1 MFWVIF
7 VKEMK
12 MMVTSR
18 RFLYSLILLFLP
30 VAVGA
35 WFCHAMW
42 LDPSILLRMTG
53 GWLIPVT
60 PKVCLMVFLDVA
72 PLPVALTAIV
82 FSSSFVAGEEER
94 GTLLLLLSK
103 PLSRMEIILAKYFS
117 FLLILLSLVSL
128 NLLFFNLSLRILGIG
143 VTEMKVFLSY
153 LLALF
158 CVGVVYTSLG
168 TLFSVAAGRTLSA
181 ILTGFLLLITWFLFD
196 WIISYLPYSMISIL
210 EKFSLSY
217 YINRIIG
224 YTSQGEAV
232 LFLGGGVPEVFSFM
246 DLFVGLFA
254 VLGILSALPLG
265 LSIIIFNKKD
275 IQGP

>member
-7 VKEMK
+7 AKEMK

-35 WFCHAMW
+35 WFCHIMW
-42 LDPSILLRMTG
+42 LDPSILSRMTG
-53 GWLIPVT
+53 GWLIPIT
-60 PKVCLMVFLDVA
+60 PRICMMVFLDIA

-82 FSSSFVAGEEER
+82 FSSSFVAGEQER

-103 PLSRMEIILAKYFS
+103 PLSRIEIILAKYSS
-117 FLLILLSLVSL
+117 FLLILLSLVSF
-128 NLLFFNLSLRILGIG
+128 NLLCFDLSLRILDIG
-143 VTEMKVFLSY
+143 GTEMKVFLSY

-158 CVGVVYTSLG
+158 CAGIVYTSLG
-168 TLFSVAAGRTLSA
+168 TLFSVATGRTLSA
-181 ILTGFLLLITWFLFD
+181 ILTGFLLLITWYLFD
-196 WIISYLPYSMISIL
+196 WIISYLPYSMVRIL

-217 YINRIIG
+217 YINRLIG

-232 LFLGGGVPEVFSFM
+232 LFLGGGVPEVFLLVDF
-246 DLFVGLFA
+246 LLGLFA
-254 VLGILSALPLG
+254 ILGILSALPLG
-265 LSIIIFNKKD
+265 LSIVIFNKKD
-275 IQGP
+275 IQGS